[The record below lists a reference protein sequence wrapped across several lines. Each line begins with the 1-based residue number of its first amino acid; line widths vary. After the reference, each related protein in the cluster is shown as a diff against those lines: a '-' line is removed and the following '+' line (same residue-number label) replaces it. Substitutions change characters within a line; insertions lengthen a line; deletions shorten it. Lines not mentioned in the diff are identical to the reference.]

1 MQKTIN
7 KLNGKSFRY
16 CGKVY
21 KVKSTK
27 LVNYKAVI
35 MTDSSSFVKTESE
48 LSAFMDDIE
57 FVKKEDLKVDK
68 SFVSTMEPR
77 GELRDKRDFE
87 LKAKEVNNSL
97 PEKTSPLQ
105 VEIIAA
111 ETATQKVSN
120 KLMEVFESLCDNPT
134 DDTYKKAAAMVNVSN
149 SIVNI
154 QMAQIKY
161 LSLKK

>member
-16 CGKVY
+16 YGKVY
-21 KVKSTK
+21 TVKSTK

-57 FVKKEDLKVDK
+57 FVKKEDLKVNK
-68 SFVSTMEPR
+68 SFVSTMNPVLMDEIQ
-77 GELRDKRDFE
+77 
-87 LKAKEVNNSL
+87 KAKEVNNNSL
-97 PEKTSPLQ
+97 PEKVSPLQ

>member
-21 KVKSTK
+21 TVKSTK

-57 FVKKEDLKVDK
+57 FVKKEDLKVNK
-68 SFVSTMEPR
+68 SFVSTMNPV
-77 GELRDKRDFE
+77 LMDKIQ
-87 LKAKEVNNSL
+87 KAKEVNNNSL
-97 PEKTSPLQ
+97 PEKVSPLQ

-154 QMAQIKY
+154 QMDQIKY

>member
-1 MQKTIN
+1 MQNTIN

-21 KVKSTK
+21 TVKSTK
-27 LVNYKAVI
+27 IVNYKAVI

-57 FVKKEDLKVDK
+57 FVKKDDLKVDK
-68 SFVSTMEPR
+68 SFVSTLNPV
-77 GELRDKRDFE
+77 LTAKIQ
-87 LKAKEVNNSL
+87 KAKEVNNSL
-97 PEKTSPLQ
+97 PEKISPLQ

>member
-1 MQKTIN
+1 MQKMIN

-21 KVKSTK
+21 TVKSTK
-27 LVNYKAVI
+27 IVNYKAVI

-57 FVKKEDLKVDK
+57 FVKKEDFKVDK
-68 SFVSTMEPR
+68 SFVSTLNPVLTAEIQ
-77 GELRDKRDFE
+77 
-87 LKAKEVNNSL
+87 KAKEVINSI
-97 PEKTSPLQ
+97 PEKISPLQ

>member
-1 MQKTIN
+1 MQNTIN

-21 KVKSTK
+21 TVKSTK
-27 LVNYKAVI
+27 IVNYKAVI

-57 FVKKEDLKVDK
+57 FVKKEDFKVDK
-68 SFVSTMEPR
+68 SFVSTLNPVLTAEIQ
-77 GELRDKRDFE
+77 
-87 LKAKEVNNSL
+87 KAKEVINSI
-97 PEKTSPLQ
+97 PEKISPLQ

>member
-21 KVKSTK
+21 TVKSTK
-27 LVNYKAVI
+27 IVNYKAVI

-57 FVKKEDLKVDK
+57 FVKKEDFKVDK
-68 SFVSTMEPR
+68 SFVSTLNPVLTAEIQ
-77 GELRDKRDFE
+77 
-87 LKAKEVNNSL
+87 KAKEVINSI
-97 PEKTSPLQ
+97 PEKISPLQ

>member
-1 MQKTIN
+1 MQNTIN

-21 KVKSTK
+21 TVKSTK
-27 LVNYKAVI
+27 IVSYKAVI

-57 FVKKEDLKVDK
+57 FVKKEDFKVDK
-68 SFVSTMEPR
+68 SFVSTLNPVLTAEIQ
-77 GELRDKRDFE
+77 
-87 LKAKEVNNSL
+87 KAKEVINSI
-97 PEKTSPLQ
+97 PEKISPLQ